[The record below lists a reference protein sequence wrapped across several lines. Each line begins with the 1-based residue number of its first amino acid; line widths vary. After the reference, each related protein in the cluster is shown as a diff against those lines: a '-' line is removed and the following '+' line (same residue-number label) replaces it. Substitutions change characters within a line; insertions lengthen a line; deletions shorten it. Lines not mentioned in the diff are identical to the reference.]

1 MTIPDSLRKLPPA
14 WWGAIAGAAVAGATL
29 FPSARLLGGL
39 GAAGLVLYVAHKA
52 TAPCCADCAGV
63 EASQQSQMAPQMM
76 QGGMPA
82 SEGCVGCDQLGALLS

>member
-1 MTIPDSLRKLPPA
+1 
-14 WWGAIAGAAVAGATL
+14 
-29 FPSARLLGGL
+29 
-39 GAAGLVLYVAHKA
+39 VLYVAHKA